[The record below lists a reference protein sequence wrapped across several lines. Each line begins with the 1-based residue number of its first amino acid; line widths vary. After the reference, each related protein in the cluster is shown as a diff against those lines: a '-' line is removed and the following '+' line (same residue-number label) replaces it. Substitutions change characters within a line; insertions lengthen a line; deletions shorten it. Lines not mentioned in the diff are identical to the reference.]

1 MIHMIDRVVGFIKQS
16 KRIFYMFDKPS
27 MQEYKQILKVSGL
40 GMIIIG
46 IIGTVINFLFQLLN
60 L

>member
-1 MIHMIDRVVGFIKQS
+1 MIDRVVGFIKQS